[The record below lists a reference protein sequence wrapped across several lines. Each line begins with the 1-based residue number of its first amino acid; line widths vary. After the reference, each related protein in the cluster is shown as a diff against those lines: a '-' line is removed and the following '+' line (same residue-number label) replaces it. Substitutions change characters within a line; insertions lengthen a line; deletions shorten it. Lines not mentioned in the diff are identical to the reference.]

1 MANTVRIEINIKQ
14 IESAIKKLSVSEK
27 LKLIRKLERETRR
40 ARWNELISKIRQ
52 RFAKNPISDAEIR
65 KICEQVRQKR
75 YERNNK
81 SSS

>member
-52 RFAKNPISDAEIR
+52 RFAKNPILSLIHE
-65 KICEQVRQKR
+65 
-75 YERNNK
+75 
-81 SSS
+81 